1 MIVKVYKSYIIYK
14 SKPTREDR
22 CRERQIPSATLWW
35 PKLRFRDIEKA
46 RSADPG
52 VGSRM
57 ATATP
62 RVFQACGWDGSRHDS
77 PGVATGVA
85 EWAQH
90 PHHTGHRTGVLPG
103 DRPQGEQERS
113 SNRLLLDLLS
123 GSDRNLQARPVQAHA
138 SQYATCQG
146 HVSTL
151 QPHALALIARED
163 YPGFTPQQKRVNPG
177 ILIWR

>member
-35 PKLRFRDIEKA
+35 PKLRPRSDKET
-46 RSADPG
+46 RSAHAELRG
-52 VGSRM
+52 RM
-57 ATATP
+57 AAPPP
-62 RVFQACGWDGSRHDS
+62 RAVQASGWHGSRHDT

-90 PHHTGHRTGVLPG
+90 PHHTGHRTGVLPS
-103 DRPQGEQERS
+103 DRSQGEQERS
-113 SNRLLLDLLS
+113 SGQLLLDLLP
-123 GSDRNLQARPVQAHA
+123 GPYRDVQGRTIQAHA
-138 SQYATCQG
+138 NQYAARQG

-151 QPHALALIARED
+151 QPHALALIAQGGLPRIHAATEARGSGD
-163 YPGFTPQQKRVNPG
+163 F
-177 ILIWR
+177 